1 MKKTLAAFC
10 FLIGMGATAYAQS
23 SFQQIN
29 ENGDITQRGLN
40 SGRNH
45 GDSLHS
51 DKKIPI
57 GIKVWNVDKKFGDIT
72 PACVD
77 TLSHMFMNSIF
88 TTGMR
93 GEYNST
99 GNLGAPRIARI
110 FIDRPT
116 DNEQFIFTQPYDFF
130 IKPIEQYQFTNTL
143 SPYTNLTYNNAGDK
157 TNGEDH
163 LTANYA
169 VNAGKKFGAGF
180 KFDYLYGRGYYQNQS
195 TAHFN
200 YSMHASYL
208 GERYQAHLLLSTNH
222 QKVTE
227 NGGITNDDYIVH
239 PEAFN
244 EAFRTNEIP
253 VNLEQNW
260 NRNDNQH
267 AFLTHRYSVGF
278 KRKVPMTAEE
288 IEAKKFALAS
298 QKEADERKAREAE
311 RKKKQQNGDDNDDD
325 EEVKVSK
332 HLTGRPD
339 NARIA
344 GPALAKNDSIF
355 AGDSIVAIDSTM
367 IVSAAER
374 IKVNGKQAADSLL
387 AKEKAINEDTTWMK
401 DEYVPVT
408 SFIHTVQF
416 DNYRRIYQAYQTP
429 ADFYANYYDVAEEL
443 TGDSLYDRTK
453 MMSLKN
459 TFAISLLEGFNK
471 WAKSGM
477 KIFAAH
483 ELRHFKLPGAVSDIS
498 YNENNISIG
507 AQLIKSQGKTLHYN
521 ALGELYVAGEDA
533 GNLKIDAT
541 ADLNF
546 RLFGDT
552 VTLAASGFFHRINP
566 SFYYRHYHSRHFWWD
581 NDDMD
586 AIIHSR
592 IEGLFGYRKTRTT
605 LRVAV
610 DEIKNMTYFGQSYTT
625 TADFNRTSTMVASRQ
640 ESDAINLITASL
652 SQDFTLGPLNWETV
666 LTYQK
671 SSKES
676 VLPVPTFNVYSNLYL
691 RFKIAKVL
699 KCDLGAD
706 VRYFTKY
713 YAPDYSPAIGQY
725 TVQEGEQKVEIG
737 NYPLIN
743 AYLNFH
749 LKRTRFFIMMSH
761 VNAGSGKANYFFAPH
776 YPLNQNLLRFGL
788 SWNFF
793 N

>member
-1 MKKTLAAFC
+1 MKKQFATLCLLLAS
-10 FLIGMGATAYAQS
+10 IYGYAQQPFS
-23 SFQQIN
+23 QIN
-29 ENGDITQRGLN
+29 ENGELTQRGN
-40 SGRNH
+40 NRTNR
-45 GDSLHS
+45 DSLHS

-57 GIKVWNVDKKFGDIT
+57 GMHVWTVDNKFGDIK
-72 PACVD
+72 PAEVD

-110 FIDRPT
+110 FINRPT
-116 DNEQFIFTQPYDFF
+116 DNAQFIFTQPYDFF
-130 IKPIEQYQFTNTL
+130 IKRIDEYQFTNTL
-143 SPYTNLTYNNAGDK
+143 SPFTNLTYNNAGDR

-163 LTANYA
+163 LTAKYA
-169 VNAGKKFGAGF
+169 INAGKKFGAGF

-195 TAHFN
+195 TSHFN

-244 EAFRTNEIP
+244 EQFRTSEIP
-253 VNLEQNW
+253 VNLDKNW

-267 AFLTHRYSVGF
+267 VFFSHRYSVGF
-278 KRKVPMTAEE
+278 KHKVPMTKEE
-288 IEAKKFALAS
+288 IEAKKFAIAS
-298 QKEADERKAREAE
+298 QKEAAERKAREEA
-311 RKKKQQNGDDNDDD
+311 KKKAKENNND
-325 EEVKVSK
+325 EES
-332 HLTGRPD
+332 TEISAPIAARPD
-339 NARIA
+339 NAKIA
-344 GPALAKNDSIF
+344 GPANIKKDTTAISDSLVLAS
-355 AGDSIVAIDSTM
+355 
-367 IVSAAER
+367 ER
-374 IKVNGKQAADSLL
+374 ITVNGKNAADSLL
-387 AKEKAINEDTTWMK
+387 AAEKKADIDTTWMK

-408 SFIHTVQF
+408 SFIHTMEL
-416 DNYRRIYQAYQTP
+416 DNYQRIYQAYSTP
-429 ADFYANYYDVAEEL
+429 ADFYANDYEVAEKYS
-443 TGDSLYDRTK
+443 GDSIYDKTK
-453 MMSLKN
+453 MFNLKN

-471 WAKSGM
+471 WAKAGM
-477 KIFAAH
+477 KLFATH
-483 ELRHFKLPGAVSDIS
+483 ELRHFTLPGALTTAT
-498 YNENNISIG
+498 YNEHNISLG
-507 AQLIKSQGKTLHYN
+507 AQLIKTQGSTLHYN
-521 ALGELYVAGEDA
+521 ALGELYVVGEDA
-533 GNLKIDAT
+533 GNLKVDAS

-552 VTLAASGFFHRINP
+552 VTLAASGFFHRLNP

-581 NDDMD
+581 NSMD
-586 AIIHSR
+586 ATIHTR
-592 IEGLFGYRKTRTT
+592 IQGLFGYRKTRTT
-605 LRVAV
+605 LRVAI
-610 DEIKNMTYFGQSYTT
+610 DEIKNMAYFGQSYTT
-625 TADFNRTSTMVASRQ
+625 TADFNRTATLVASRQ
-640 ESDAINLITASL
+640 ETDAINLITASL
-652 SQDFTLGPLNWETV
+652 SQDFTLGPLNWENV
-666 LTYQK
+666 ITYQK
-671 SSKES
+671 SSNKS
-676 VLPVPTFNVYSNLYL
+676 VLPVPTLNVYSNLYL

-749 LKRTRFFIMMSH
+749 LKHTRFFIMMSH
-761 VNAGSGKANYFFAPH
+761 VNSGSGKANYFFAPH
-776 YPLNQNLLRFGL
+776 YPLNQSILRFGL